1 MNVVWEQYRRSP
13 WNCPNDAVIMCRM
26 KFKLVMSLALITLIS
41 ACAQDSSAP
50 PVAAKRPVELEIHD
64 DVRVDDYFWLK
75 EREDPEVIAY
85 LEAENA
91 YTDTV
96 LVDASGLQQRLFDE
110 MVGRIRQE
118 DVSAPYKYGDY
129 YYYRRYEEE
138 KDYPIYAR
146 RKGSLEGDEEILLDV
161 NIEAGDKPF
170 YSVSGFSVSPDH
182 STAAYAVDTVGRRF
196 YDVHFIDLKT
206 GEKLPDVIENTT
218 SNYYWAADNQTIFYT
233 KQHPETLR
241 WEKIYRFVLGSDE
254 HELIYEESDETFN
267 TWLYES
273 ISGKYIYI
281 YSQST
286 LATEVRYIDANTPN
300 EEPKLFLPRA
310 AEHEY
315 DVTDGGD
322 RFYVRS
328 NDSGATNFQLFE
340 VSLDDT
346 ARDVWS
352 TVIPHR
358 DDVLIEEVNV
368 LKDHIIVSG
377 RKAGLTQLEVIERDS
392 GAMHVIDVGE
402 ALYLAWAGTNFEFDS
417 TVFRYNYE
425 SMTTPDSVYDYD
437 LVARVRLLI
446 KEKEVLGGFDRN
458 DYVTERSWA
467 TARDGSRIPVSLVY
481 RKGLELDGQN
491 PLLQYA
497 YGSYGLSEDPYF
509 SSNNLSLL
517 DRGFVYAIA
526 HIRGGSELGR
536 EWYYDGRQ
544 LKKIN
549 TFTDFIDVSKFLIE
563 EGYTS
568 PQHLYATGGSA
579 GGLLMGAIANMAP
592 ELYNGIVAEVPFV
605 DVVTSMLDESIPLTA
620 GEWDEWGDP
629 RKKEFYDYMLSYSPY
644 DQVKRQDYPNMLVTT
659 GLHDSQVQ
667 YWEPAKWVA
676 KLRDYKT
683 DDNQLLLKTDMQAG
697 HGGKTGRFKSLEDTA
712 LYYTFFLQLEGI
724 SE

>member
-1 MNVVWEQYRRSP
+1 MRCMKTIP
-13 WNCPNDAVIMCRM
+13 VI
-26 KFKLVMSLALITLIS
+26 SLAIITLIS
-41 ACAQDSSAP
+41 ACSQDSSLA
-50 PVAAKRPVELEIHD
+50 PVAAKRPVELEMHG

-91 YTDTV
+91 YTESV
-96 LVDASGLQQRLFDE
+96 LADASGLQQRLFDE
-110 MVGRIRQE
+110 MVDRVQQE
-118 DVSAPYKYGDY
+118 DVSAPYRHGDY
-129 YYYRRYEEE
+129 FYYYRYEEDSE
-138 KDYPIYAR
+138 YPIYAR
-146 RKGSLEGDEEILLDV
+146 RKGSLDANEEILLDV
-161 NIEAGDKPF
+161 NILAGDEPF
-170 YSVSGFSVSPDH
+170 FSVGEFAVSPDH
-182 STAAYAVDTVGRRF
+182 SMAAYAVDMVGRRF
-196 YDVHFIDLKT
+196 YDVYFVDLKT
-206 GEKLPDVIENTT
+206 GARLPDVIRGTT
-218 SNYYWAADNQTIFYT
+218 SNFSWAADNKTVIYT
-233 KQHPETLR
+233 KQHSETLR
-241 WEKIYRFVLGSDE
+241 WEKVFRYVLGSDE
-254 HELIYEESDETFN
+254 HELIYEELDETFN

-286 LATEVRYIDANTPN
+286 LATEVRYLDVNAPN
-300 EEPKLFLPRA
+300 EDPKLFLPRE

-328 NDSGATNFQLFE
+328 NDNGATNFQLFE

-352 TVIPHR
+352 SVIPHR
-358 DDVLIEEVNV
+358 DDVLIEEVDV
-368 LKDHIIVSG
+368 LKNHIIVSG
-377 RKAGLTQLEVIERDS
+377 RKAGLTQLEVIDRDS
-392 GAMHVIDVGE
+392 GDMHVVDVGE
-402 ALYLAWAGTNFEFDS
+402 ELYVAWSGKNYEFDS
-417 TVFRYNYE
+417 TVFRYHYE

-437 LVARVRLLI
+437 LMARERELV
-446 KEKEVLGGFDRN
+446 KEKAVLGGFNRN
-458 DYVTERSWA
+458 DYVSERLWA
-467 TARDGSRIPVSLVY
+467 SARDGTKIPVSLVY
-481 RKGLELDGQN
+481 RKGLELNGQN

-497 YGSYGLSEDPYF
+497 YGAYGLSLDPSF
-509 SSNNLSLL
+509 SSNRLSSLE
-517 DRGFVYAIA
+517 RGFVYAIA
-526 HIRGGSELGR
+526 HVRGGSELGR
-536 EWYYDGRQ
+536 QWYYDGRQ
-544 LKKIN
+544 LNKIN
-549 TFTDFIDVSKFLIE
+549 TFTDFIDVSQFLIE

-568 PQHLYATGGSA
+568 SQHLYADGGSA

-592 ELYNGIVAEVPFV
+592 QLYNGIIAEVPFV
-605 DVVTSMLDESIPLTA
+605 DAVTSMQDEDIPLTA

-644 DQVKRQDYPNMLVTT
+644 DQVERQDYPNMLVTT

-697 HGGKTGRFKSLEDTA
+697 HGGKTGRFKSLEDAA
-712 LYYTFFLQLEGI
+712 LVYAFMMQLEGI